1 MARFHRTKPSKGGFE
16 AFSKLFPDRSRE
28 DFSLV
33 FPYDLDKEKAY
44 GRQKGLF
51 AFDGERI
58 YIASLEGEREEIPLD
73 DCASFFLQ
81 RGVGCGFFFVR
92 MKDGEERLL
101 CRMSASGMS
110 RAGAAAR
117 TLNHR
122 IESGETNNFARE
134 EARNCPKC
142 GRRFP
147 KGSQSCVHCGN
158 KRKIFMRLGAVISP
172 YKWQLLFSV
181 FLFLAVSLIS
191 IVNPYLNKILVDGYI
206 NNSEAAAKENV
217 LFLFLSVIA
226 LILLAQLLQRG
237 LSLLRGYI
245 MIRTGNRVILHLREL
260 VFCKIQELSVARI
273 SKRTSG
279 ELLNRV
285 TRDTGVIQRFLTDRL
300 TALLEQI
307 LMLAAVSVI
316 LFAYNWKLALLV
328 IVPTPCVILSFR
340 LFWRFMGGMF
350 RRRWQLNSEANATL
364 HDIFSGIRVVK
375 SFGMEKREAER
386 FEKITRREKE
396 AQIRQE
402 KAWAVIMPLLNFMMG
417 VGEFF
422 VLYFVGN
429 EILSGG
435 MTLGDM
441 AMFSSYVG
449 MVYAPLRSFAGLP
462 RELLHTATA
471 VSRVFELLDENSD
484 VYDAANAVDMEIK
497 GHIEVKNVS
506 FGYEEG
512 REVLRDIS
520 FDVKPGE
527 FVGLV
532 GPSGVGK
539 STMINLIMRM
549 YDVDQGQILIDG
561 KDIRELSQESLRSQM
576 GVVLQ
581 ETFLFSGSVAQN
593 IAYAKPDATRD
604 EIIAAAKLAGCH
616 SFIIKMPDG
625 YQTKVGEKGYTL
637 SGGERQRVAI
647 ARALLHDPKILI
659 LDEATASLDT
669 ETEKQIQEALAH
681 LSKTRTTI
689 AIAHRL
695 STLRNATKLIVFDKG
710 RIAEI
715 GSHDEL
721 MAKEGIYY
729 GLVLA
734 QREMTKMQKEEG
746 LAPKGAERKA
756 HA

>member
-1 MARFHRTKPSKGGFE
+1 MARFKRKQPSKGGFE
-16 AFSKLFPDRSRE
+16 AFSKLFPDRTRE

-33 FPYDLDKEKAY
+33 FPYDLDKDQANGK
-44 GRQKGLF
+44 RKGAV
-51 AFDGERI
+51 AFDGEKI
-58 YIASLEGEREEIPLD
+58 YVADLEGAREEILFA
-73 DCASFFLQ
+73 DCESFLMQ
-81 RGVGCGFFFVR
+81 NGVGCGFFYVR

-101 CRMSASGMS
+101 CRMSASLVS

-122 IESGETNNFARE
+122 IESGESKNFLRE
-134 EARNCPKC
+134 ELRNCPKC
-142 GRRFP
+142 GRRLP
-147 KGSQSCVHCGN
+147 KGSQTCVHCGN

-172 YKWQLLFSV
+172 YKWQLLLSV

-191 IVNPYLNKILVDGYI
+191 IVNPYLNKLLVDGYI
-206 NNSEAAAKENV
+206 NNSEAAAKPNV
-217 LFLFLSVIA
+217 LLLFLSVIA

-245 MIRTGNRVILHLREL
+245 MIHTGNRVIVHLREL
-260 VFCKIQELSVARI
+260 VFRKIQELSVARI

-300 TALLEQI
+300 TSLLEQI

-328 IVPTPCVILSFR
+328 ILPTPCVILSFR

-441 AMFSSYVG
+441 AMFSSYVS

-471 VSRVFELLDENSD
+471 ISRVFELLDENSD
-484 VYDAANAVDMEIK
+484 VYDADNAEDMEIK

-549 YDVDQGQILIDG
+549 YDVDEGQILIDG
-561 KDIRELSQESLRSQM
+561 RDIRELSQESLRSQM

-581 ETFLFSGSVAQN
+581 ETFLFSGSVSQN
-593 IAYAKPDATRD
+593 IAYAKPDATRE
-604 EIIAAAKLAGCH
+604 EIMAAAKLAGCH
-616 SFIIKMPDG
+616 SFIVKMPDG

-681 LSKTRTTI
+681 LSATRTTI

-710 RIAEI
+710 RIAEV

-721 MAKEGIYY
+721 MAKEGIYHK
-729 GLVLA
+729 LVLA
-734 QREMTKMQKEEG
+734 QREMTKMQKEDTS
-746 LAPKGAERKA
+746 AQKCAERKD